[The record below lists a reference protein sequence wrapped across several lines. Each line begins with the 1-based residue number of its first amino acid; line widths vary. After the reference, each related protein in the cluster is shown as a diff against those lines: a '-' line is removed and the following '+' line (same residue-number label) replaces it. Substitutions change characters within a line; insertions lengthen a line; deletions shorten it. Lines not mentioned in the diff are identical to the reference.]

1 MKVRI
6 QRVKFI
12 IIKLSLLAMQLF
24 VWHIFQAY
32 GITVGTGMSELAT
45 LARVKKLVLASFL
58 FK

>member
-6 QRVKFI
+6 QRVKI
-12 IIKLSLLAMQLF
+12 IIIELFLLAIQLF
-24 VWHIFQAY
+24 VWHILQAY
-32 GITVGTGMSELAT
+32 EITVGTGVSELAT